1 MMTKSNASTPVQA
14 NLFKVLLR
22 DIVYPQHELILLRD
36 AIDWERFEKVL
47 EPVYCQNNGRPSIP
61 VRTMVGLMML
71 RTMYGLSDQEVLDG
85 WVENP
90 YWQSF
95 CGGTFFEHEPPT
107 DQSIMS
113 RWRSRV
119 GETGV
124 TEMLKESVAAAVRS
138 KVAKRRDFEKVN
150 IDTTVQE
157 KNVRFPT
164 DARTLDRARERVVAV
179 GEKLGIRFKRTYV
192 RKGKTMLRKHS
203 GYVKAKQFNR
213 AENAVR
219 TLKQYLRNVI
229 DFAESQPV
237 VPRNTREL
245 GLIVTLQEYVARSR
259 RLLAQDRDTPGKD
272 KIYSFHEPQVECIAK
287 GKVHTRYEFGVKAS
301 FVTASRT
308 NWVLG
313 AMAIPGN
320 PYDGNTLAEVLKQA
334 ESICGTKPGHAY
346 CDLGYRGHNYTGDI
360 DIQVVSRFRKKR
372 PRALLRW
379 WKRRSAIEPV
389 IGHIKSDHGMDRNM
403 LAGSTGDRLNAML
416 AGVGFNLLKLMKGLG
431 RLFLYLHAE
440 AAGFAEFLS
449 AFVRFWLCDA
459 PQLRHPLSSRC
470 GLLKLGFA

>member
-1 MMTKSNASTPVQA
+1 MMTKNDASAPVQA

-36 AIDWERFEKVL
+36 AIDWGRFEKVL

-150 IDTTVQE
+150 VDTTVQE

-179 GEKLGIRFKRTYV
+179 GEKPGIRFRRTYV
-192 RKGKTMLRKHS
+192 RRG
-203 GYVKAKQFNR
+203 
-213 AENAVR
+213 
-219 TLKQYLRNVI
+219 
-229 DFAESQPV
+229 
-237 VPRNTREL
+237 
-245 GLIVTLQEYVARSR
+245 R
-259 RLLAQDRDTPGKD
+259 RCCASIPDT
-272 KIYSFHEPQVECIAK
+272 
-287 GKVHTRYEFGVKAS
+287 
-301 FVTASRT
+301 
-308 NWVLG
+308 
-313 AMAIPGN
+313 
-320 PYDGNTLAEVLKQA
+320 
-334 ESICGTKPGHAY
+334 
-346 CDLGYRGHNYTGDI
+346 
-360 DIQVVSRFRKKR
+360 
-372 PRALLRW
+372 
-379 WKRRSAIEPV
+379 
-389 IGHIKSDHGMDRNM
+389 
-403 LAGSTGDRLNAML
+403 
-416 AGVGFNLLKLMKGLG
+416 
-431 RLFLYLHAE
+431 
-440 AAGFAEFLS
+440 
-449 AFVRFWLCDA
+449 
-459 PQLRHPLSSRC
+459 
-470 GLLKLGFA
+470 